1 MHHEQNI
8 IVIGSRRRSVVMC
21 VVGAC
26 GCGTMSATTSN
37 SKGSKK
43 RGSKDTQPVGR
54 DQSVLCVLQKHCTDD
69 EVGYLIVQQETGRIK
84 RKIVTQT
91 PSSKRCCVTNV
102 MKQTLK
108 NPLYRSKKCS
118 SETSAPSRLQ
128 LGSWD
133 SLLTSDFQRVLH
145 CLHDCLD
152 FQRVLHC
159 LHDCLSGGTKR
170 RSSWACIG
178 NPNPEQETS
187 KGTHAQETSANQRR
201 PTTQHAAQGSNPP
214 IGARLF
220 KWRVLAQC

>member
-1 MHHEQNI
+1 MRSAEALH
-8 IVIGSRRRSVVMC
+8 RRRGRISDSTAGNRQNKKKDC
-21 VVGAC
+21 HA
-26 GCGTMSATTSN
+26 N
-37 SKGSKK
+37 SKFK
-43 RGSKDTQPVGR
+43 T
-54 DQSVLCVLQKHCTDD
+54 VLRYQCDETNSQEPLVPEQKCW
-69 EVGYLIVQQETGRIK
+69 L
-84 RKIVTQT
+84 
-91 PSSKRCCVTNV
+91 
-102 MKQTLK
+102 
-108 NPLYRSKKCS
+108 
-118 SETSAPSRLQ
+118 ETSAPSRLQ